1 MFLPAACAVCERPGA
16 SPCPACVAELRRAG
30 PMPAPPGLV
39 WCRSL
44 LELDG
49 AGRELV
55 ARLKYRN
62 ARGSLRWL
70 AEGMAGL
77 VGEPGRNL
85 GAGPVLVSWAP
96 TTAERR
102 RQRGFDQAELLA
114 RAVAR
119 CLHLPCR
126 RLLVRRPGPHQTGR
140 SLAERRHG
148 IDFAPTRGARLGGV
162 VAAVLVD
169 DVVTSGSTLS
179 AGARALTGLGITA
192 TFGLT
197 AARTP

>member
-1 MFLPAACAVCERPGA
+1 MAP
-16 SPCPACVAELRRAG
+16 
-30 PMPAPPGLV
+30 PPGLV

-49 AGRELV
+49 GGRELV

-62 ARGSLRWL
+62 ARSSLRWL
-70 AEGMAGL
+70 ANGMAGL
-77 VGEPGRNL
+77 VGSPDRAGRP
-85 GAGPVLVSWAP
+85 AVVVTWAP
-96 TTAERR
+96 TTTARR
-102 RQRGFDQAELLA
+102 RDRGFDQAELLA

-119 CLHLPCR
+119 RLHLPCR

-148 IDFAPTRGARLGGV
+148 IAFRAVGRPPRVAP
-162 VAAVLVD
+162 AVLLVD

-179 AGARALTGLGITA
+179 AAAGAVRRAGAGPVFA
-192 TFGLT
+192 LT